1 MHNNTLKTDL
11 KNILTDSYKSVIITK
26 SNVGGSSIS
35 VVNNDSSEDVEVYIY
50 YDRVKQRDEDFEET
64 KKILKNE

>member
-64 KKILKNE
+64 KKFLKK